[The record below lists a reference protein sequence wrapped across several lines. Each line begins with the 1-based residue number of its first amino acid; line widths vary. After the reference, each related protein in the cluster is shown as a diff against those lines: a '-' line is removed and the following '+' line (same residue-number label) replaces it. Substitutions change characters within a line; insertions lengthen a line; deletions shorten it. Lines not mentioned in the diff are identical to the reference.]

1 MQDILSMKHGW
12 EIKKLKDVTS
22 LITDGD
28 WIESRHQSE
37 DGIRLIQTGNV
48 GNGFFKA
55 KDDKPHFISEE
66 TFNVLGCTE
75 IFKSDCLVS
84 RLPDPVGRACLI
96 PEMDCRMITAVDCS
110 IIRFN
115 EILVPDFFV
124 YYSQSSKYQNEI
136 SNKTTG
142 TTRKRISR
150 KNLEMIPIPVPPIAE
165 QEKIVAEL
173 DCLSGIIEKKKQQLK
188 ELDNLAQSIF
198 YEMFGDPVENDKGW
212 KTINIENI
220 CSSIVRGPFGS
231 ALKKEFFVEQAS
243 TTYKVYEQKHA
254 IQKSADIGTY
264 FIDAERF
271 QTLKRFEVV
280 PGDII
285 MSCSGTI
292 GEFFVIPEGAE
303 RGIINQALLKY
314 TLNDSIDQT
323 YFLYVMEWVKENFD
337 KKGTGLQ
344 NIGSVGTIKKTKIS
358 FPPLALQQDFAS
370 KIESIEKQKELIAK
384 SIKETE
390 TLFNSRMDYYFN

>member
-1 MQDILSMKHGW
+1 MKQGW
-12 EIKKLKDVTS
+12 KTCKFADVFDLQMGKTPS
-22 LITDGD
+22 RDNPTYWGDDNMWVSIADMNEQKYMSATKEGITDVAVQESGIKPIPKGTVIMSFKLSIGKVSIATSKLYTNEAIMGF
-28 WIESRHQSE
+28 IE
-37 DGIRLIQTGNV
+37 
-48 GNGFFKA
+48 K
-55 KDDKPHFISEE
+55 EE
-66 TFNVLGCTE
+66 GT
-75 IFKSDCLVS
+75 
-84 RLPDPVGRACLI
+84 
-96 PEMDCRMITAVDCS
+96 
-110 IIRFN
+110 
-115 EILVPDFFV
+115 LVPEYL
-124 YYSQSSKYQNEI
+124 YYYLKGYKWEGANKAAMGMTLNKKTIAENSI
-136 SNKTTG
+136 SY
-142 TTRKRISR
+142 
-150 KNLEMIPIPVPPIAE
+150 PPVAE

-198 YEMFGDPVENDKGW
+198 YEMFGDPVENDKRW

-231 ALKKEFFVEQAS
+231 ALKKEFFVEQAP

-254 IQKSADIGTY
+254 IQKSVDIGTY
-264 FIDAERF
+264 FIDTERF

-370 KIESIEKQKELIAK
+370 KIESIENQKELIAQ

>member
-1 MQDILSMKHGW
+1 MKQGW
-12 EIKKLKDVTS
+12 EIKRLKDVTS

-37 DGIRLIQTGNV
+37 DGIRLIQTGNI

-66 TFNVLGCTE
+66 TFDVLGCTE
-75 IFKSDCLVS
+75 IFEGDCLVS

-198 YEMFGDPVENDKGW
+198 YEMFGDPMENDKGW
-212 KTINIENI
+212 KTSPLHKVSTLINGRAYKQNELLDSGKYRVLRVGNFFTNGNYYYSDLELEDDKY
-220 CSSIVRGPFGS
+220 CDNGDLLFAWSASFG
-231 ALKKEFFVEQAS
+231 AFIWNEDKVIYHYHIWKVLYDNDLLDIQYYRYLLNTMTAFFMKDVHGIGMVHLTKAGMEQ
-243 TTYKVYEQKHA
+243 
-254 IQKSADIGTY
+254 
-264 FIDAERF
+264 
-271 QTLKRFEVV
+271 
-280 PGDII
+280 
-285 MSCSGTI
+285 
-292 GEFFVIPEGAE
+292 
-303 RGIINQALLKY
+303 
-314 TLNDSIDQT
+314 
-323 YFLYVMEWVKENFD
+323 YV
-337 KKGTGLQ
+337 LPL
-344 NIGSVGTIKKTKIS
+344 
-358 FPPLALQQDFAS
+358 PPLALQQDFAS
-370 KIESIEKQKELIAK
+370 KIETIEKQKELIAQ